1 LRARTRKVLLVA
13 EVGLALVLLIG
24 AGLMLRT
31 VSRLTEQDPGFDARD
46 LLTVR
51 FILAGNAY
59 NVEKRRAFYAECME
73 KVGGLPGV
81 ESAALTLS
89 LPIEGSNWNS
99 VFIVADKP
107 VPPRSELPSSA
118 FIPVS
123 ANYFE
128 TLGIRLLRG
137 RAFTEADNSNPSQVI
152 VINQTLADRLWPGE
166 DPVGKRL
173 KQGWPEDELPWREVI
188 GVVADVKLEGID
200 RETPLQTYLPITQEP
215 SRSVAVVARTSSN
228 PLAIAAIVEQT
239 IRSIDND
246 LPVFNTR
253 SMDQLMGNAIGQQRL
268 LMVLLAGFALL
279 ALTLAAV
286 GIYGVMSYTVT
297 QRTHEIGIRMAM
309 GARPR
314 DVLLMIVG
322 QGMMLTVAGA
332 TIGLAAAL
340 GLTRLMSSMLFGVSA
355 TDPATFAVLT
365 LILAV
370 VAFFACYLPA
380 RRATRVDPLIALR
393 YE

>member
-1 LRARTRKVLLVA
+1 VLLVA